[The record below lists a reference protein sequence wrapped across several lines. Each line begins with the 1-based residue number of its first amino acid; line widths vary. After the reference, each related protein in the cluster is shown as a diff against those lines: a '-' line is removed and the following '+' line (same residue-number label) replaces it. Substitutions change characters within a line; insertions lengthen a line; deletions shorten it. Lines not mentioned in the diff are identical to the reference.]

1 MELDLTPKGNVVA
14 TGEYSKNTKYLDIV
28 HQTAPPTIRIRTTTF
43 TVLGPDGFAAG
54 EKSQGR
60 LTDLR
65 LERYVVVEDPLSL
78 GHPEL
83 DVVGRAPGWPA
94 PAASVG
100 AGGKGRGG
108 GGGSLSRG
116 RGGARSGRKGL

>member
-1 MELDLTPKGNVVA
+1 MR
-14 TGEYSKNTKYLDIV
+14 
-28 HQTAPPTIRIRTTTF
+28 Q
-43 TVLGPDGFAAG
+43 
-54 EKSQGR
+54 
-60 LTDLR
+60 TDLR
-65 LERYVVVEDPLSL
+65 LERHVVVEYPLPL

-94 PAASVG
+94 PAAAVG

-116 RGGARSGRKGL
+116 GGGARSGRKGL